1 MSRSYLTRPSSR
13 ASFEPFPR
21 VRIRRC
27 GLLPRTWEQLEAATY
42 ASHQRV
48 ENRQVQGRAPSWTR
62 RHGSGLRSLRHV
74 ASSSCR
80 HQNTP
85 RARARRR
92 GLQATLRA
100 RGPSRGKVAASE
112 HRDHPRT
119 GEFRQRGKA
128 LHRHGI
134 SQGLR
139 PLFRYPRRRVDSV
152 GRIARCR
159 FSALPGARLRAPTR
173 GHSSG
178 CETVQRSL
186 PRRRSREDHGLRHCP
201 HGRHASNYSERRA
214 DGNDALHVA
223 GASART
229 ASRWPL
235 GRLLRRLHL
244 VRNASA
250 PRTFWRRRR
259 ERCALQNRVGGA
271 PADPG
276 LSSRAPRTGSGHLG
290 ARSRQEN
297 IRSLRECRG
306 DESGARHRPRN
317 CAQELSAADAR
328 VSERACESRGAEAKG
343 RVEPSPSAR
352 REIVG
357 GPARFGSSGAHPTRG
372 SPRAGPDGDR
382 PAAHS

>member
-1 MSRSYLTRPSSR
+1 MHKSPSGHKYIGRYLCQGAILHGHRPELPSSPSRELEFEGAGFCLGLGSSSRRLPMHLTRELKIGK
-13 ASFEPFPR
+13 FKV
-21 VRIRRC
+21 VRR
-27 GLLPRTWEQLEAATY
+27 L
-42 ASHQRV
+42 
-48 ENRQVQGRAPSWTR
+48 GRGGMGAV
-62 RHGSGLRSLRHV
+62 LRSLRHV

-85 RARARRR
+85 RARTRRR

-178 CETVQRSL
+178 CETVQHSL

-214 DGNDALHVA
+214 DGK
-223 GASART
+223 RCT
-229 ASRWPL
+229 TC
-235 GRLLRRLHL
+235 RR
-244 VRNASA
+244 SK
-250 PRTFWRRRR
+250 
-259 ERCALQNRVGGA
+259 CK
-271 PADPG
+271 D
-276 LSSRAPRTGSGHLG
+276 
-290 ARSRQEN
+290 
-297 IRSLRECRG
+297 SL
-306 DESGARHRPRN
+306 
-317 CAQELSAADAR
+317 
-328 VSERACESRGAEAKG
+328 
-343 RVEPSPSAR
+343 
-352 REIVG
+352 
-357 GPARFGSSGAHPTRG
+357 
-372 SPRAGPDGDR
+372 
-382 PAAHS
+382 